1 MAACIASAN
10 IYLCEEIN
18 FRQEALHGKI
28 QFFVDKSN
36 ELNLPLVCQ
45 NLSPICFIG
54 TGSNPHHSI
63 DIAHDLQKDGF
74 FVNAST
80 FPIVPMKNAG
90 LRITLTVNCE
100 EETIN
105 NLLLSIKNRMDERG
119 TNTEEVMK
127 AFSYKALAEVL

>member
-1 MAACIASAN
+1 MAACIASAD
-10 IYLCEEIN
+10 IHLSEEIN
-18 FRQEALHGKI
+18 FRQEALHGKM

-36 ELNLPLVCQ
+36 ELNLTLVRQ
-45 NLSPICFIG
+45 DLSLMCFIG

-63 DIAHDLQKDGF
+63 DIAHDLQKNGF

-90 LRITLTVNCE
+90 LRITLTINCE
-100 EETIN
+100 EETLN
-105 NLLLSIKNRMDERG
+105 SLLLSIKNRMDERE

-127 AFSYKALAEVL
+127 VF